1 MGVGDFFSR
10 RGQPHPDSAQD
21 EAIPLAFLGSI
32 VESSDDAIIGLTLDG
47 LIISWNAAATR
58 IFGHSEGD
66 ATGRPI
72 SLLVPA
78 GRQEEEQRIL
88 EKVKRGERVDHFET
102 MRLTKDGRQIC
113 VSLTVS
119 PVRDATGMVFAASEV
134 ARDIEP
140 QKQSERALA
149 QLAAIVESSDDAIVS
164 KSLDGIIQSWN
175 AGAERIFGY
184 APDDI
189 IGKHITTII
198 PPELHDEE
206 RTIIDRIRAGERIEH
221 FDTIRIG
228 KNGRRIPI
236 SLTVSP
242 IRDARGEIIGASK
255 IARDFSDRQ
264 RTERELRESRH
275 RLASEAAA
283 LARLSEASARLWKS
297 QSLAA
302 GLDEILRTSMSL
314 AGATKGNIQLMNV
327 ARNTLSI
334 VTHQGFDAGFLATFD
349 HMAAGDSR
357 AACGR
362 ALAGRQA
369 VVIEDVLADEDYA
382 PFHEVARAAGYR
394 AVVSFPLVAADGS
407 TLGAISVHFPSPHRP
422 SEAQMRRLQLYC
434 RTASDF
440 IHRIRLEH
448 ALRERE
454 SALQDADRRKDEFLA
469 LLAHELRNP
478 LAPIRHALA
487 ASRNP
492 DATAEQKARSNDIVE
507 RQVVHMGRLLDDLV
521 DISRIT
527 LGTVSLRKVPTTLA
541 TAIETSVEAAQPYI
555 DAKRHELTI
564 NVPGHPVALEAD
576 PVRLAQI
583 FSNLLINAAKYTT
596 RGGHIELSVTDGDGQ
611 VIVTVRD
618 NGIGISPEM
627 MSRLFTLFAQAQ
639 PALGRTEE
647 GLGVGLALVRALVG
661 LHGGTVEARSEGIGR
676 GSEFIVRLP
685 VGQPGTGPE
694 EPAPRESAAPGRRRR
709 VLVVDDNRDA
719 ADSCATMLELSGH
732 QVHTAYNGTRALQA
746 GASFL
751 PEIVLLDI
759 GLPDLNG
766 YEVARRIRAST
777 WGADVVLVA
786 VTGWGKDEDRE
797 RAFAAGF
804 NEHLTKPV
812 APEDVESVV
821 RSAAAEAT

>member
-1 MGVGDFFSR
+1 MGDFFTR
-10 RGQPHPDSAQD
+10 RGQPNPSSAQD
-21 EAIPLAFLGSI
+21 EVLPLAFLGSI

-47 LIISWNAAATR
+47 LIISWNAAASR
-58 IFGHSEGD
+58 VFGHSEAD
-66 ATGRPI
+66 VTGRPI
-72 SLLVPA
+72 SLLVPHDL
-78 GRQEEEQRIL
+78 QEEQLRIL
-88 EKVKRGERVDHFET
+88 EKVRRGERVDHFET
-102 MRLTKDGRQIC
+102 MRLTKKDRRIC

-119 PVRDATGMVFAASEV
+119 PVRDAGGTIFAMSEV

-140 QKQSERALA
+140 QKQSERESA

-164 KSLDGIIQSWN
+164 KSLDGTIQSWN
-175 AGAERIFGY
+175 AGAERTFGY
-184 APDDI
+184 TPDEI
-189 IGKHITTII
+189 IGKNITTII

-206 RTIIDRIRAGERIEH
+206 RTIIERIRTGERIEH

-242 IRDARGEIIGASK
+242 IRDARGEITGVSK

-264 RTERELRESRH
+264 RAERELRDSRH

-283 LARLSEASARLWKS
+283 LARLSEASSRLWKS

-302 GLDEILRTSMSL
+302 GLDEILHTGMIL

-334 VTHQGFDAGFLATFD
+334 VAHEGFDAGFLATFE
-349 HMAAGDSR
+349 HMAASESR

-362 ALAGRQA
+362 ALAGSQA

-382 PFHEVARAAGYR
+382 PFREVARAAGYR
-394 AVVSFPLVAADGS
+394 AVVSLPLSAADGS
-407 TLGAISVHFPSPHRP
+407 PLGAISMHFPSPHRP

-487 ASRNP
+487 AARNP
-492 DATAEQKARSNDIVE
+492 EATAEQKVRSYDIVE

-527 LGTVSLRKVPTTLA
+527 LGTVTLKKVTTTLS

-564 NVPGHPVALEAD
+564 SVPSH
-576 PVRLAQI
+576 
-583 FSNLLINAAKYTT
+583 
-596 RGGHIELSVTDGDGQ
+596 
-611 VIVTVRD
+611 
-618 NGIGISPEM
+618 
-627 MSRLFTLFAQAQ
+627 
-639 PALGRTEE
+639 
-647 GLGVGLALVRALVG
+647 
-661 LHGGTVEARSEGIGR
+661 
-676 GSEFIVRLP
+676 
-685 VGQPGTGPE
+685 
-694 EPAPRESAAPGRRRR
+694 
-709 VLVVDDNRDA
+709 
-719 ADSCATMLELSGH
+719 
-732 QVHTAYNGTRALQA
+732 
-746 GASFL
+746 
-751 PEIVLLDI
+751 
-759 GLPDLNG
+759 
-766 YEVARRIRAST
+766 
-777 WGADVVLVA
+777 
-786 VTGWGKDEDRE
+786 
-797 RAFAAGF
+797 
-804 NEHLTKPV
+804 
-812 APEDVESVV
+812 
-821 RSAAAEAT
+821 